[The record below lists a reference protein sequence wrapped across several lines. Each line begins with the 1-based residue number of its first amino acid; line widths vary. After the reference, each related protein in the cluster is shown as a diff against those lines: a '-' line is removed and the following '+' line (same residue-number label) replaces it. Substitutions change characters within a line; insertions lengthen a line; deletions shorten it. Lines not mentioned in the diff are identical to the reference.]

1 MSSTSKDLK
10 LVIFDMAG
18 TTVDDEINGTPLVLK
33 SYDDAFRKHGIEVP
47 MDVLNE
53 QRGKDKRT
61 VIEKFGGEKADDI
74 YSFFTGVLLEN
85 ISNVREIVG
94 ASETFS
100 FLKKH
105 GVSVALNTGFPKEVA
120 KGIIDH
126 LSWQQSGLIDSWIC
140 SEMVGKSRPN
150 PAMIQSLMHRF
161 QIDDPSSVIKIDD
174 TANGI
179 EEGLNAGVITLGV
192 LTGTQSRDRLLDAGA
207 LDILDSIRELPSYL
221 KEKNYLL

>member
-1 MSSTSKDLK
+1 MSSTSKDLR
-10 LVIFDMAG
+10 LIIFDMAG
-18 TTVDDEINGTPLVLK
+18 TTVDDEINGKPLVLK

-47 MDVLNE
+47 IDVLNE

-61 VIEKFGGEKADDI
+61 VIEKFGGEKADEI

-126 LSWQQSGLIDSWIC
+126 LGWQQSGLIDSWIC

-161 QIDDPSSVIKIDD
+161 RIDDPSSVVKIDD

-207 LDILDSIRELPSYL
+207 LDILESVRELPSYL
-221 KEKNYLL
+221 KEKNYL

>member
-1 MSSTSKDLK
+1 MSSMSKDLK

-33 SYDDAFRKHGIEVP
+33 SYNDAFRKHGIEVP

-61 VIEKFGGEKADDI
+61 IIEKFGGEKADEI

-140 SEMVGKSRPN
+140 SEMVGESRPN

-161 QIDDPSSVIKIDD
+161 QIDDPLSVIKIDD

-207 LDILDSIRELPSYL
+207 LDILESVRELPSYL
-221 KEKNYLL
+221 KEKNYL

>member
-1 MSSTSKDLK
+1 MSSLSKDLQ

-33 SYDDAFRKHGIEVP
+33 SYNDAFRKHGVNVP

-53 QRGKDKRT
+53 QRGRDKRT
-61 VIEKFGGEKADDI
+61 VIEKFGGEKADAI

-100 FLKKH
+100 FLKRH
-105 GVSVALNTGFPKEVA
+105 GVSVALNTGFPKDVA

-126 LSWQQSGLIDSWIC
+126 LSWQQSGLIDAWIC
-140 SEMVGKSRPN
+140 SEMVRKSRPD
-150 PAMIQSLMHRF
+150 PAMIQSLMHHF
-161 QIDDPSSVIKIDD
+161 HVDDPSSVIKIDD

-192 LTGTQSRDRLLDAGA
+192 LTGTQSRDRLLNAGA
-207 LDILDSIRELPSYL
+207 LDILESIRELPSYL
-221 KEKNYLL
+221 KEKNYI

>member
-1 MSSTSKDLK
+1 MSSLSKDLR

-33 SYDDAFRKHGIEVP
+33 SYNDAFRKHGVNVP

-53 QRGKDKRT
+53 QRGRDKRT
-61 VIEKFGGEKADDI
+61 VIEKFGGEKADAI

-100 FLKKH
+100 FLKRH
-105 GVSVALNTGFPKEVA
+105 GVSVALNTGFPKDVA

-126 LSWQQSGLIDSWIC
+126 LSWQQSGLIDAWIC
-140 SEMVGKSRPN
+140 SEMVRKSRPD
-150 PAMIQSLMHRF
+150 PAMIQSLMHHF
-161 QIDDPSSVIKIDD
+161 HVDDPSSVIKIDD

-192 LTGTQSRDRLLDAGA
+192 LTGTQSRDRLLNAGA
-207 LDILDSIRELPSYL
+207 LDILESVGELPSYL
-221 KEKNYLL
+221 KEKNYI

>member
-1 MSSTSKDLK
+1 MSSTSRDLR

-18 TTVDDEINGTPLVLK
+18 TTVDDAINGTPLVLK
-33 SYDDAFRKHGIEVP
+33 SYDDAFRKHGIDIP

-61 VIEKFGGEKADDI
+61 VIEKFGGEKANEI
-74 YSFFTGVLLEN
+74 YTFFTGVLLEN

-94 ASETFS
+94 ASETFT

-105 GVSVALNTGFPKEVA
+105 GISVALNTGFPKEVA
-120 KGIIDH
+120 EGIIDH
-126 LSWQQSGLIDSWIC
+126 LGWRQSGLIDSWIC

-150 PAMIQSLMHRF
+150 PAMIQRLMHRF
-161 QIDDPSSVIKIDD
+161 KIDDPLSVIKIDD

-179 EEGLNAGVITLGV
+179 KEGLNAGVKSWGV
-192 LTGTQSRDRLLDAGA
+192 LTGTQSRAWLLEAGA
-207 LDILDSIRELPSYL
+207 LVILESVGELPSYM
-221 KEKNYLL
+221 KEKNYL

>member
-1 MSSTSKDLK
+1 MSSTSKDLR

-18 TTVDDEINGTPLVLK
+18 TTIDDEINGTPLVLK
-33 SYDDAFRKHGIEVP
+33 CYDDAFRKHGIDVP

-61 VIEKFGGEKADDI
+61 VIEKFGGEKADEI
-74 YSFFTGVLLEN
+74 YTFFTGVLLEN

-120 KGIIDH
+120 KGILDH
-126 LSWQQSGLIDSWIC
+126 LSWQQSELIDSWIC

-150 PAMIQSLMHRF
+150 PAMIQSLMRHFR
-161 QIDDPSSVIKIDD
+161 IDDPSSVIKIDD

-179 EEGLNAGVITLGV
+179 EEGLNAEVITLGV

-207 LDILDSIRELPSYL
+207 LDILESVRELPSYL
-221 KEKNYLL
+221 KEKNYL

>member
-1 MSSTSKDLK
+1 MSSLSKDLR

-33 SYDDAFRKHGIEVP
+33 SYNDAFRKHGVNVP

-53 QRGKDKRT
+53 QRGRDKRT
-61 VIEKFGGEKADDI
+61 VIEKFGGEKADAI

-94 ASETFS
+94 ASKTFS
-100 FLKKH
+100 FLKRH
-105 GVSVALNTGFPKEVA
+105 RVSVALNTGFPKDVA

-126 LSWQQSGLIDSWIC
+126 LSWQQSGLIDAWIC
-140 SEMVGKSRPN
+140 SEMVRKSRPD
-150 PAMIQSLMHRF
+150 PAMIQSLMHHF
-161 QIDDPSSVIKIDD
+161 HVDDPSSVIKIDD

-192 LTGTQSRDRLLDAGA
+192 LTGTQSRDRLLNAGA
-207 LDILDSIRELPSYL
+207 LDILESVGELPSYL
-221 KEKNYLL
+221 KEKNYI

>member
-1 MSSTSKDLK
+1 MSSLSKDLR

-33 SYDDAFRKHGIEVP
+33 SYNDAFRKHGVNVP

-53 QRGKDKRT
+53 QRGRDKRT
-61 VIEKFGGEKADDI
+61 VIEKFGGEKADAI

-100 FLKKH
+100 FLKRH
-105 GVSVALNTGFPKEVA
+105 GVSVALNTGFPKDVA

-126 LSWQQSGLIDSWIC
+126 LSWQQSGLIDAWIC
-140 SEMVGKSRPN
+140 SEMVRKSRPD
-150 PAMIQSLMHRF
+150 PAMIQSLMHHF
-161 QIDDPSSVIKIDD
+161 HVDDPSSVIKIDD

-192 LTGTQSRDRLLDAGA
+192 LTGTQSRDRLLNAGA
-207 LDILDSIRELPSYL
+207 LDILESVRELPSYL
-221 KEKNYLL
+221 KEKNYI

>member
-33 SYDDAFRKHGIEVP
+33 SYDDAFRKHRIEVP

-61 VIEKFGGEKADDI
+61 IIEKFGGEKADEI

-140 SEMVGKSRPN
+140 SEMVGESRPN

-161 QIDDPSSVIKIDD
+161 QIDDPLSVIKIDD
-174 TANGI
+174 TVNGI

-207 LDILDSIRELPSYL
+207 LDILESVRELPSYL
-221 KEKNYLL
+221 KEKNYL